1 MDKHIEQ
8 LIVDL
13 DIKSWNPRVG
23 DAVRR
28 LEDGRPLGAIVGFEY
43 TETGHWVWVAQY
55 KQEPTRHYLP
65 LLEPIDVLDAVRG
78 ANSMLVRALERIK
91 KALHG

>member
-23 DAVRR
+23 DAVLR
-28 LEDGRPLGAIVGFEY
+28 LRNA
-43 TETGHWVWVAQY
+43 AQ
-55 KQEPTRHYLP
+55 
-65 LLEPIDVLDAVRG
+65 
-78 ANSMLVRALERIK
+78 
-91 KALHG
+91 